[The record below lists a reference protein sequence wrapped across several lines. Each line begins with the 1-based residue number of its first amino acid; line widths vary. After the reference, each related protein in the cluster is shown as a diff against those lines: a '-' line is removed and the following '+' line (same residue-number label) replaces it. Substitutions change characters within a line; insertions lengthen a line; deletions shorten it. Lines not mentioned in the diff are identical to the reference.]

1 MPSTNNTSKG
11 RKSVRRT
18 NPSSRRPT
26 PVENPSWLTGA
37 SAGPAPDPPV
47 STRPVELPLLRLTWE
62 NFERLC
68 YRVAQKSGHVEKA
81 WAYGSQGH
89 RQLGIDVLV
98 RTKNG
103 TFETW
108 QSKRHQTFGAAQLLA
123 AVQHFLNCEWAK
135 TAKKFVLAVACKPSN
150 PRVINAISMRLKP
163 HLFAPLTTES
173 NNVVAAIH
181 PKATPVRRLR
191 PSRKCA
197 PGCRKHWRSSSKGA
211 LGRCRRV
218 LIGRRQGS
226 RPVGC
231 FDPGLVVGSSQ

>member
-98 RTKNG
+98 RTKMGHLKLGKANAI
-103 TFETW
+103 
-108 QSKRHQTFGAAQLLA
+108 KRSAQLNYWLPFNISSI
-123 AVQHFLNCEWAK
+123 VNGLKQ
-135 TAKKFVLAVACKPSN
+135 
-150 PRVINAISMRLKP
+150 PRNLSLLWRASRVTPELSMR
-163 HLFAPLTTES
+163 FQ
-173 NNVVAAIH
+173 
-181 PKATPVRRLR
+181 
-191 PSRKCA
+191 C
-197 PGCRKHWRSSSKGA
+197 
-211 LGRCRRV
+211 
-218 LIGRRQGS
+218 
-226 RPVGC
+226 
-231 FDPGLVVGSSQ
+231 D